1 VPSHDAI
8 ERQLEKINMCTLIK
22 RTASPARS
30 ALFATVALAALA
42 QTPAASAHAVVGD
55 RVFPAT
61 MTVDDPGVSDELDT
75 QFGHIKSPD
84 GNGNDMNVNTWS
96 YEWDKTITRN
106 WQFSVSG
113 NYTSQND
120 PSGTSKGWDNVTVGT
135 KYMIYANAPHEIMA
149 SLALD
154 AEIGGTGAKAI
165 ANSYSTISPSIDVG
179 KGFGDLPDALAY
191 LRPMAITAQLSP
203 NVTTASSSQGPNSFF
218 WGLTLQ
224 YSIPYL
230 QHEVKDL
237 GLPQPFAGA
246 YFVVEAPMTTCT
258 AGTCSGQTTG
268 TINPGI
274 LWLNN
279 WGQFGVEAQI
289 PVNRATGSHTGVLLQ
304 AHFFL
309 DDIFPNSIGK
319 PLF

>member
-1 VPSHDAI
+1 M
-8 ERQLEKINMCTLIK
+8 RTFLK
-22 RTASPARS
+22 RRPARLRAAVCSAVGAAACLAGSPA
-30 ALFATVALAALA
+30 AH
-42 QTPAASAHAVVGD
+42 AHAVVGD

-61 MTVDDPGVSDELDT
+61 MTVDDPGVDDEFDT

-96 YEWDKTITRN
+96 YEWDKTITKN

-113 NYTSQND
+113 DYVSQND
-120 PSGTSKGWDNVTVGT
+120 PNGSAKGWDNVTVGT
-135 KYMIYANAPHEIMA
+135 KYLVYANAPHEFMA
-149 SLALD
+149 SVGLLAAL
-154 AEIGGTGAKAI
+154 GGTGAQSI
-165 ANSYSTISPSIDVG
+165 ANPYSTISPNVYFG
-179 KGFGDLPDALAY
+179 KGFGDLPDALAF
-191 LRPMAITAQLSP
+191 LRPMALTAQLSP
-203 NVTTASSSQGPNSFF
+203 NLTTAPSYQGPNSFF

-230 QHEVKDL
+230 QHQVKDL
-237 GLPQPFAGA
+237 GLPQPLAGA

-258 AGTCSGQTTG
+258 AGACSGQTTG
-268 TINPGI
+268 TINPGV

-289 PVNRATGSHTGVLLQ
+289 PVNRATGSHTGILLQ

-309 DDIFPNSIGK
+309 DDIFPNSVGK

>member
-1 VPSHDAI
+1 MMLDLFKQHAAPVRA
-8 ERQLEKINMCTLIK
+8 TLI
-22 RTASPARS
+22 AAG
-30 ALFATVALAALA
+30 ALACFAA
-42 QTPAASAHAVVGD
+42 SSAASAHAVVGD
-55 RVFPAT
+55 RIFPAT
-61 MTVDDPGVSDELDT
+61 ITVDDPGVDDELDT
-75 QFGHIKSPD
+75 TFGHIKSPD

-96 YEWDKTITRN
+96 YEWDKTITKN
-106 WQFSVSG
+106 WQFSVSSD
-113 NYTSQND
+113 YTSQND
-120 PSGTSKGWDNVTVGT
+120 PSGSSKGWDNVTVGT
-135 KYMIYANAPHEIMA
+135 KYMIYANAPHEFMA
-149 SLALD
+149 SVGLL
-154 AEIGGTGAKAI
+154 AEIGGTGAKSI
-165 ANSYSTISPSIDVG
+165 ANSYSTISPNIYFG
-179 KGFGDLPDALAY
+179 KGFGDLPDSLAY

-203 NVTTASSSQGPNSFF
+203 NVTTASSDQGPNSFF

-230 QHEVKDL
+230 QHQVKDL
-237 GLPQPFAGA
+237 GVPQPLAGA

-258 AGTCSGQTTG
+258 AGACSGQTTG

-279 WGQFGVEAQI
+279 WGQFGIEAQI
-289 PVNRATGSHTGVLLQ
+289 PVNHATGSHTGILLQ